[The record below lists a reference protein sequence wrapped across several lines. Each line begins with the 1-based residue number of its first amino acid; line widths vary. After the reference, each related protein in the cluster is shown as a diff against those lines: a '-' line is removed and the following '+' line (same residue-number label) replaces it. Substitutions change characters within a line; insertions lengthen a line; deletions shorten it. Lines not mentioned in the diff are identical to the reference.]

1 MATVFSKVG
10 IISCSGEEI
19 PEGTVARQAVRRVLE
34 ALRPQQT
41 VTLCLPLFLAGEE
54 GERRF
59 AREHPTI
66 TVDGCPK
73 LCAKRGTEKYSGK
86 VSASLVIS
94 DILGDRATGIRR
106 EVQPSSLSEENGS
119 PAPVQHTR
127 GCHRS
132 TCNADKADE
141 QAVWLV
147 AERIA
152 SEVDALAG
160 SQVYV
165 EPSDT
170 PADGAA
176 CCACSRPSQEGML
189 EIKGRAV
196 VIAGLPL
203 IFQQLQK
210 KGLQPDGT
218 CAGTLLETVKVY
230 HAIDAHEE
238 ADYRDGL
245 AAAYQAYCRR

>member
-1 MATVFSKVG
+1 MAEAFSKVG

-66 TVDGCPK
+66 TVDGCSK
-73 LCAKRGTEKYSGK
+73 LCAKRGTEKYSGE
-86 VSASLVIS
+86 VSASLVVS
-94 DILGDRATGIRR
+94 DILGDRTKA
-106 EVQPSSLSEENGS
+106 
-119 PAPVQHTR
+119 
-127 GCHRS
+127 CHRS
-132 TCNADKADE
+132 TRDASKADE
-141 QAVWLV
+141 EAVWLL

-160 SQVYV
+160 SQVQ
-165 EPSDT
+165 ESGDAAASD
-170 PADGAA
+170 GA
-176 CCACSRPSQEGML
+176 CCACSRPSQEGKL
-189 EIKGRAV
+189 EIQGRPV

-210 KGLQPDGT
+210 KGLQPGRGSAD
-218 CAGTLLETVKVY
+218 TLLRTVKIY
-230 HAIDAHEE
+230 HAIEPDQEAEYTDA
-238 ADYRDGL
+238 L
-245 AAAYQAYCRR
+245 AAAYHTYCGQTSESNTGG

>member
-1 MATVFSKVG
+1 MAEAFSKVG

-66 TVDGCPK
+66 TVDGCSK
-73 LCAKRGTEKYSGK
+73 LCAKRGTEKYSGR
-86 VSASLVIS
+86 VSASLVIG
-94 DILGDRATGIRR
+94 DILGDRA
-106 EVQPSSLSEENGS
+106 
-119 PAPVQHTR
+119 R

-132 TCNADKADE
+132 TRDADKADE
-141 QAVWLV
+141 EAVWIV

-152 SEVDALAG
+152 AEVDALADSEVHG
-160 SQVYV
+160 
-165 EPSDT
+165 ELSDA
-170 PADGAA
+170 PATGAA
-176 CCACSRPSQEGML
+176 CCACSSPSQEGRL
-189 EIKGRAV
+189 EIKGKPVA
-196 VIAGLPL
+196 IAGLPL

-210 KGLQPDGT
+210 KGLEPGQDCDGD
-218 CAGTLLETVKVY
+218 TLLKTVRIY
-230 HAIDAHEE
+230 HSIDAHEE
-238 ADYRDGL
+238 ADYRNAL
-245 AAAYQAYCRR
+245 VAAYRTHCQRESQS